1 MYKSLSTTTLL
12 LMLVICCHGQQVQPV
27 PKKLHIGNYVLS
39 GSLVFL
45 AGAADGLNQALSF
58 HYDAVKSRF
67 PGMNDHFWAPSVS
80 WCNKYKNGDPQQGRA
95 FPGSTTW
102 LAFTTDGY
110 HMTRFAEHLLLSG
123 AIAVK
128 IGGFSKMKWW
138 GYLLQGAA
146 YWLVNRAGFAVVYNR
161 F

>member
-1 MYKSLSTTTLL
+1 MYKHLSTTTLL
-12 LMLVICCHGQQVQPV
+12 LLFVICCHGQQAQKRPSI
-27 PKKLHIGNYVLS
+27 PIGNYVLT

-67 PGMNDHFWAPSVS
+67 PGMNDSYWNPGQS

-95 FPGSTTW
+95 FPGSRTW
-102 LAFTTDGY
+102 LAFTTDAY
-110 HMTRFAEHLLLSG
+110 HLTRFSEHLLLSG
-123 AIAVK
+123 AVAVK
-128 IGGFSKMKWW
+128 IGRFSKMKWW
-138 GYLLQGAA
+138 GYVLQGAA